1 MNDFKMKK
9 DFLSRNLLYKVL
21 IFIATVAVIVYFMP
35 RDGKFNYQFDIGK
48 PWKYGQL
55 MATFDFPIYKDD
67 KVVERE
73 QDSLLQKFQPFFNI
87 DRKVEANALGRL
99 QADYQNRLKQILPTN
114 YFRYVQRKLT
124 EIYEAGILPT
134 EQLDSLRQD
143 SIAGLMAV
151 DNKLANQRNL
161 DEVFSVKTAYHAIL
175 KGDTVHYRPD
185 ILQACALNDYLAPNL
200 QYDRQRSETARQE
213 ILDNYSWAS
222 GIVLSGQ
229 KIIDRGEIIN
239 AKTYN
244 ILESFRK
251 ESIKRSESVGQR
263 RLMLAGQVL
272 YVSIFMLCFMLYL
285 DLFRKQYYSH
295 KGGMSLLFAG
305 ITLYCA
311 VTGLMMSQNFLNVY
325 MLPYAMLPIIIRV
338 FLDSRTAFLT
348 LVITV
353 LICSVCLR
361 YPHEF
366 ILLQCAAGLTA
377 IFSLREL
384 SQRSQLF
391 QTAAVVTITYA
402 ATYFAFELITEND
415 LSKMNGSMY
424 IYFVINGILLLFTYP
439 LLFLVEKTFG
449 FTSNVTLV
457 ELSNIN
463 TPLLR
468 RMSETVP
475 GTFQHSMQV
484 ANLAA
489 AAANAIDANAQ
500 LVRTGALYHDIGKME
515 QPVFFTENQSG
526 GVNPHKNLDVR
537 AKRPGSHQ
545 PRDQRAETGRK
556 IQPAH
561 SHQRLH
567 HHPPRPRRG
576 PNISIFPGRTNT
588 PAKKPTRPS
597 SPTPAPTPSPRNR
610 LS

>member
-99 QADYQNRLKQILPTN
+99 QADYQNRLKQILPAN

-295 KGGMSLLFAG
+295 KGGMSLLFA
-305 ITLYCA
+305 C
-311 VTGLMMSQNFLNVY
+311 
-325 MLPYAMLPIIIRV
+325 
-338 FLDSRTAFLT
+338 
-348 LVITV
+348 
-353 LICSVCLR
+353 C
-361 YPHEF
+361 
-366 ILLQCAAGLTA
+366 
-377 IFSLREL
+377 
-384 SQRSQLF
+384 
-391 QTAAVVTITYA
+391 
-402 ATYFAFELITEND
+402 
-415 LSKMNGSMY
+415 
-424 IYFVINGILLLFTYP
+424 
-439 LLFLVEKTFG
+439 
-449 FTSNVTLV
+449 
-457 ELSNIN
+457 
-463 TPLLR
+463 
-468 RMSETVP
+468 
-475 GTFQHSMQV
+475 
-484 ANLAA
+484 
-489 AAANAIDANAQ
+489 
-500 LVRTGALYHDIGKME
+500 
-515 QPVFFTENQSG
+515 
-526 GVNPHKNLDVR
+526 
-537 AKRPGSHQ
+537 
-545 PRDQRAETGRK
+545 
-556 IQPAH
+556 
-561 SHQRLH
+561 
-567 HHPPRPRRG
+567 
-576 PNISIFPGRTNT
+576 
-588 PAKKPTRPS
+588 PTRCSPS
-597 SPTPAPTPSPRNR
+597 SSGCSWIRARPS
-610 LS
+610 